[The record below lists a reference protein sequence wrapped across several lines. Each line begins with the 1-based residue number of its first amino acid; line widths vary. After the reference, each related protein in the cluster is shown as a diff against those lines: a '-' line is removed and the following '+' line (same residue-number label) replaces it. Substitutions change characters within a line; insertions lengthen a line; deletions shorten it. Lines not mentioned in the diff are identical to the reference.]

1 MASPV
6 VAGMAALIRSRY
18 PDLSAKQVKEIIMKN
33 TRKLPGE
40 VIQPGTFDT
49 VSSNELSVSGGMVDV
64 VSAMKLASTIK
75 GNAKRKRTGCLRLS
89 IRRWGESVSYL

>member
-18 PDLSAKQVKEIIMKN
+18 PDLSARQVKDIIISS
-33 TRKLPGE
+33 TDKLPAS

-49 VSSNELSVSGGMVDV
+49 VPSSELSVSGGMVDL
-64 VSAMKLASTIK
+64 VSAMKIAAETK
-75 GNAKRKRTGCLRLS
+75 GKAKKKDRMATTEYVPAGPK
-89 IRRWGESVSYL
+89 V